1 RPDGAS
7 AVLEGALHVLVI
19 PPPQPGDFDPAE
31 PPDFTANLVLPS
43 GLGYHI
49 PGEIDIEYRND
60 SFHSIP
66 APLLVLTPTQTHA
79 DGTMTAGAFL
89 TLDASRVVSGF
100 WTSALPDGF
109 SHSIQILASGATPG
123 LLQAGESGTIRV
135 YWAGWQQPYDS
146 SYPPFDF

>member
-1 RPDGAS
+1 GTQFFPLTPQIDSPTRFRATVFLGFDDRGPHVPGDVYNVVVTRPDGAS
-7 AVLEGALHVLVI
+7 AVLEGALDVLVI

-60 SFHSIP
+60 SFHSIQ

-79 DGTMTAGAFL
+79 DGTTTAGAFL
-89 TLDASRVVSGF
+89 TL
-100 WTSALPDGF
+100 
-109 SHSIQILASGATPG
+109 
-123 LLQAGESGTIRV
+123 
-135 YWAGWQQPYDS
+135 
-146 SYPPFDF
+146 